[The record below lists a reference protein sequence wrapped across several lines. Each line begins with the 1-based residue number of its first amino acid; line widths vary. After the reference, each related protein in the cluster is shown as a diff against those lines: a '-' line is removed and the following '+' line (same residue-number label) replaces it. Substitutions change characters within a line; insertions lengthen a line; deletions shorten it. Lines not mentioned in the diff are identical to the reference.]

1 MQWSQCMG
9 WIQSVE
15 LSGVR
20 ILGVGETVEEKLM
33 ALRDQSIWVSAA
45 EHPWLLEHLEERR
58 WNKSISR

>member
-1 MQWSQCMG
+1 MDTKCR
-9 WIQSVE
+9 IVR
-15 LSGVR
+15 VR

-58 WNKSISR
+58 WSKSVSR